1 MYKFANFKKSMNFSL
16 TPDPNLKYA
25 WLPPCGISYLLFLS
39 SVFPREEN
47 VSPGPHLKVGNG
59 GWVDD
64 RSSSLFGSLGMS
76 RKRKDPKR
84 RR

>member
-1 MYKFANFKKSMNFSL
+1 M
-16 TPDPNLKYA
+16 
-25 WLPPCGISYLLFLS
+25 
-39 SVFPREEN
+39 
-47 VSPGPHLKVGNG
+47 SPGPHLKVGNG